1 MKFELKNEYLERLKN
16 ELNDKE
22 YSLYLNCLDGEETHG
37 MTINFTK
44 LNKSSIDINYLI
56 DRFSLK
62 EIFKNDRYGYYTY
75 DKNDLLSRGIF
86 PGKDPLYHVGLYYIQ
101 EPSAANVLGNLS
113 INTSDIVLDMCAS
126 PGGKTAQILYS
137 LKKED
142 GGFLVS
148 NEVDYSR
155 AKILNSNI
163 ERLGFENVAIIVA
176 SSKELLGKFED
187 YFDKVLVDAPCSG
200 EGMFRKSIEARQ
212 QWSESLVKSCAKT
225 QRELIED
232 AYSMLKPGGILIYST
247 CTFSK
252 DEDEEVLDSL
262 LNNHVGAKIIKSEK
276 SYPFNSIG
284 EGQFYAIIKKEDGD
298 TFNHGKPSENSFEGM
313 RLLRYGIRE
322 YENEGKHIMPS
333 HESTHCDDIKFDNEI
348 ELDDIEV
355 YKYLRG
361 ETIKKDLDFN
371 GYCKVTYKKLG
382 LGLAKYVNGVLKNHY
397 PKGLRIF

>member
-75 DKNDLLSRGIF
+75 DKNDLLYHGIF

-163 ERLGFENVAIIVA
+163 ERLGFENVAITVA

-225 QRELIED
+225 QRELIEY

-262 LNNHVGAKIIKSEK
+262 VNNHVGAKIIKSEK

-284 EGQFYAIIKKEDGD
+284 EGQFYAIIKKEDGE
-298 TFNHGKPSENSFEGM
+298 TFNHGKPSENSFDGM

-361 ETIKKDLDFN
+361 ETIKKDLDFS